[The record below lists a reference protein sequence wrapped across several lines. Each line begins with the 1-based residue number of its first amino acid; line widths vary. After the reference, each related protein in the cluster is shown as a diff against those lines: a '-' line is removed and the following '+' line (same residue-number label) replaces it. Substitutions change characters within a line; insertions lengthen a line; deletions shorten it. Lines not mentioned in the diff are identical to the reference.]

1 MSWMSQLYQTYEES
15 IQRENQDKNIL
26 TPMAHIFANAQIEIT
41 LKENG
46 ELKDIRKVEKK
57 DKDEVTLIPVTES
70 SAGRSSGV
78 APHALCDMLPYVAG
92 DFSKYCEKE
101 KDKKTVQKKYEAYI
115 RNLKKWC
122 DSEYSHIKIK
132 AIYQYLSQKQLISD
146 LIKAGIVSIDENN
159 YYKNEKISGQPYEK
173 ALVRFQVIDFT
184 KEKTK
189 VWEDTSLIETYID
202 YYQANQEGR
211 KDICYFS
218 GKEKIISE
226 NHPKGIVASSYGAKL
241 VSANDS
247 QGYTYRGRFQNAE
260 QASAFSYEA
269 SQKIHSALTGLI
281 KQHGVS
287 VGNTDKRTFVCWNP
301 KGKETVE
308 DIMDPLTGY
317 FDIEEELTE
326 IEYRKRLFK
335 VLAGYKEEFD
345 ESDNI
350 LVIGLEAATTGRLS
364 ITYYNECNAKDFWD
378 KVHEWG
384 KSCEWTYLRFN
395 EQKKPYYKVSTPAFG
410 QIIKCAFGIEQ
421 GNFIDVND
429 KILKEHTQRLLKCM
443 LEGQKMPFDIV
454 NALVNRASMSTAYS
468 KKNREWLLSTA
479 CAVIKKY
486 YYDWKGED
494 YKMQLDLNNTDRSYL
509 FGRLLAVLECAEDR
523 TYSEGERRMTNA
535 IRLQNS
541 FVNHPMQT
549 WLLIEDMLNPYYKKL
564 GPERASYYKKL
575 ISDILL
581 KLQEGDAADLNKRLK
596 ETYLLGYYLQ
606 RAEFYKK
613 REEKQEVEE
622 NE

>member
-15 IQRENQDKNIL
+15 IQRKNQEDNNL
-26 TPMAHIFANAQIEIT
+26 TPMAHMLANAQIEVV

-46 ELKDIRKVEKK
+46 ELDSIYKVDKEDKK
-57 DKDEVTLIPVTES
+57 NIVTLIPVTEA
-70 SAGRSSGV
+70 SAGRASGV

-101 KDKKTVQKKYEAYI
+101 KDKNVAKKKYEAYI
-115 RNLKKWC
+115 TNLKKWC

-184 KEKTK
+184 KEKSK
-189 VWEDTSLIETYID
+189 VWEDTSLIQSYID

-211 KDICYFS
+211 YDICYFS

-247 QGYTYRGRFQNAE
+247 RGYTYRGRFQNAE

-281 KQHGVS
+281 KQHGVP

-301 KGKETVE
+301 KGKEVR
-308 DIMDPLTGY
+308 DPLKGY
-317 FDIEEELTE
+317 FDIEELTE
-326 IEYRKRLFK
+326 VEYRKRLKK
-335 VLAGYKEEFD
+335 VLYGHKEEFD
-345 ESDNI
+345 ETDNI
-350 LVIGLEAATTGRLS
+350 LVMGLEAATTGRLS
-364 ITYYNECNAKDFWD
+364 ITYYNEFRADDFWNS
-378 KVHEWG
+378 VHIWG
-384 KSCEWTYLRFN
+384 ESCEWYYLRFN
-395 EQKKPYYKVSTPAFG
+395 EQKKPYYTVNTPTFE
-410 QIIKCAFGIEQ
+410 QIIKCAFGTEKE
-421 GNFIDVND
+421 NFIDAND
-429 KILKEHTQRLLKCM
+429 KVLKEHIQRLLKCM
-443 LEGQKMPFDIV
+443 LERQKMPFDIV
-454 NALVNRASMSTAYS
+454 NALANRASMPTAYS
-468 KKNREWLLSTA
+468 RKNREWLLSTA

-509 FGRLLAVLECAEDR
+509 FGRLLAVLEYTENS
-523 TYSEGERRMTNA
+523 TYDKGESRMTNA

-581 KLQEGDAADLNKRLK
+581 KLQEGDETDLNKRLK

-606 RAEFYKK
+606 RAEFYKGK
-613 REEKQEVEE
+613 KEKQEVEE